1 MARGGKAFKAVAKGM
16 AVVASAAAV
25 IERRRRAAMAADPHE
40 LPTEVP
46 GPVPVPRTDPAPAPA
61 PVVASVAASAGEAVA
76 AGAVAE
82 PSAPVPAA
90 TAPTAPAAAP
100 PAPAAHTAHAGLGR
114 EYHPGRPAT
123 PAEAVPWGLRVAAE
137 STWRLL
143 LLGAALY
150 VIFYVVDM
158 LRLVAFSVLAS
169 LLISALLEPSVSWLR
184 RRGVPRSLAAGGVF
198 LSGLAGIGLVGWFVV
213 WQVSTNLPD
222 VTAQVKD
229 GVNQLRDWLITGPL
243 HLTQQQ
249 IKDFADQI
257 TKAITTNT
265 DQLTSASITGAQI
278 AVEILTSLL
287 MTFFTTFFLLYDG
300 ERIWN
305 WALRGLPRHSRF
317 AMAGA
322 GPKAWAT
329 LTAYVRGTVCVAFID
344 AVCIGIGICV
354 SIGVSVGIGIGVC
367 ICVGICVGI
376 SIGVGICVS
385 VGIGVGI
392 GIRISVGIRIGI
404 CVGIGVSI
412 GLLGVPLAMPLAV
425 IIFLGAFVPL
435 VGALVTGTVA
445 VLIALVTQGP
455 WTALMVLVVLIAV
468 MQVESHI
475 LQPLILGRAVRVH
488 PLGVVLGVAAG
499 GIIGGI
505 GGAVVAVPLIAVTN
519 TVVGHLRRRNEAG
532 QAVFTALEAARE
544 TAERTAAA
552 QPAAAQPAAAQP
564 AAAD

>member
-40 LPTEVP
+40 PALPALAEGPVPALVDGHVPALVEAP
-46 GPVPVPRTDPAPAPA
+46 GPVPVPRAVPVPQADPAPA
-61 PVVASVAASAGEAVA
+61 
-76 AGAVAE
+76 AE
-82 PSAPVPAA
+82 PVPPSAAP
-90 TAPTAPAAAP
+90 APTAPAAQ
-100 PAPAAHTAHAGLGR
+100 PAPAAPAAHVGLGR

-150 VIFYVVDM
+150 VVFYVVDM

-169 LLISALLEPSVSWLR
+169 LLITALLEPSVSWLR
-184 RRGVPRSLAAGGVF
+184 RHGVPRSLAAGGVF

-213 WQVSTNLPD
+213 WQVSTNLSD
-222 VTAQVKD
+222 VTTQVKT
-229 GVNQLRDWLITGPL
+229 GVNQLRDWLVTGPL

-249 IKDFADQI
+249 ITDFANQI

-278 AVEILTSLL
+278 AVEVLTALL
-287 MTFFTTFFLLYDG
+287 MTFFTTFFFLYDG
-300 ERIWN
+300 AKIWN

-344 AVCIGIGICV
+344 ALCIGIGV
-354 SIGVSVGIGIGVC
+354 D
-367 ICVGICVGI
+367 
-376 SIGVGICVS
+376 
-385 VGIGVGI
+385 
-392 GIRISVGIRIGI
+392 
-404 CVGIGVSI
+404 
-412 GLLGVPLAMPLAV
+412 LLGVPLALPLAV

-435 VGALVTGTVA
+435 VGALITGTVA

-455 WTALMVLVVLIAV
+455 WTALMVLVVLVAV

-519 TVVGHLRRRNEAG
+519 TVVAHLRRRNEAG

-544 TAERTAAA
+544 AAERTAGRTAEPAAERTAAA
-552 QPAAAQPAAAQP
+552 HPAPSAAPAT
-564 AAAD
+564 D

>member
-25 IERRRRAAMAADPHE
+25 IERRRRAAMAAEPHE
-40 LPTEVP
+40 LAAADAV
-46 GPVPVPRTDPAPAPA
+46 GPVPEPRTDQAAAAFGASSAALAPQPAAAVAAPAPLPVPAPAPR
-61 PVVASVAASAGEAVA
+61 AG
-76 AGAVAE
+76 
-82 PSAPVPAA
+82 A
-90 TAPTAPAAAP
+90 TAPPAQA
-100 PAPAAHTAHAGLGR
+100 TFGR

-150 VIFYVVDM
+150 VVFYVVDM
-158 LRLVAFSVLAS
+158 LRLVALSMLAS
-169 LLISALLEPSVSWLR
+169 LLITALLEPSVSWLR
-184 RRGVPRSLAAGGVF
+184 GRGVPRALAAGGVF

-213 WQVSTNLPD
+213 WQVTDNAGT
-222 VTAQVKD
+222 VTTKVKT
-229 GVNQLRDWLITGPL
+229 GVDQMRDWLIDGPF
-243 HLTQQQ
+243 HLTHQQ
-249 IKDFADQI
+249 ITDFANQI
-257 TKAITTNT
+257 TGAITTNT
-265 DQLTSASITGAQI
+265 DQLTSVSITGAQI
-278 AVEILTSLL
+278 AVEVLTALM
-287 MTFFTTFFLLYDG
+287 MTFFTTFFFLYDG
-300 ERIWN
+300 AKIWN
-305 WALRGLPRHSRF
+305 WALRCLPRQSRF

-344 AVCIGIGICV
+344 AVCIGIGV
-354 SIGVSVGIGIGVC
+354 DV
-367 ICVGICVGI
+367 
-376 SIGVGICVS
+376 
-385 VGIGVGI
+385 
-392 GIRISVGIRIGI
+392 
-404 CVGIGVSI
+404 
-412 GLLGVPLAMPLAV
+412 LGVPLAMPMAV

-455 WTALMVLVVLIAV
+455 WTALMVLVVLIVV

-499 GIIGGI
+499 GIVGGI

-519 TVVGHLRRRNEAG
+519 TVIGHLRRRNEAG

-544 TAERTAAA
+544 AAERTAAA
-552 QPAAAQPAAAQP
+552 PAPAPAPQPEAEPQPESRPQPRPEPHPEARSEAHVEPRPESHPHPQPQVLPAAE
-564 AAAD
+564 

>member
-40 LPTEVP
+40 PALPALAEGPVPALVDGHVPALVEAP
-46 GPVPVPRTDPAPAPA
+46 GPVPVPRAVPVPQADPAPA
-61 PVVASVAASAGEAVA
+61 
-76 AGAVAE
+76 AE
-82 PSAPVPAA
+82 PVPPSAAP
-90 TAPTAPAAAP
+90 APTAPAAQ
-100 PAPAAHTAHAGLGR
+100 PAPAAPAAHVGLGR

-150 VIFYVVDM
+150 VVFYVVDM

-169 LLISALLEPSVSWLR
+169 LLITALLEPSVSWLR
-184 RRGVPRSLAAGGVF
+184 RHGVPRSLAAGGVF

-213 WQVSTNLPD
+213 WQVSTNLSD
-222 VTAQVKD
+222 VTTQVKT
-229 GVNQLRDWLITGPL
+229 GVNQLRDWLVTGPL

-249 IKDFADQI
+249 ITDFANQI

-278 AVEILTSLL
+278 AVEVLTALL
-287 MTFFTTFFLLYDG
+287 MTFFTTFFFLYDG
-300 ERIWN
+300 AKIWN

-344 AVCIGIGICV
+344 ALCIGIGV
-354 SIGVSVGIGIGVC
+354 D
-367 ICVGICVGI
+367 
-376 SIGVGICVS
+376 
-385 VGIGVGI
+385 
-392 GIRISVGIRIGI
+392 
-404 CVGIGVSI
+404 
-412 GLLGVPLAMPLAV
+412 LLGVPLALPLAV

-435 VGALVTGTVA
+435 VGALITGTVA

-455 WTALMVLVVLIAV
+455 WTALMVLVVLVAV

-519 TVVGHLRRRNEAG
+519 TVVAHLRRRNEAG

-544 TAERTAAA
+544 AAERTAGRAAEPAAERTAAA
-552 QPAAAQPAAAQP
+552 HPAPSAAPAT
-564 AAAD
+564 D

>member
-40 LPTEVP
+40 LPALALAEVP
-46 GPVPVPRTDPAPAPA
+46 GPVPVPRADPA
-61 PVVASVAASAGEAVA
+61 
-76 AGAVAE
+76 AE
-82 PSAPVPAA
+82 PVENATVTATVPAA
-90 TAPTAPAAAP
+90 AAPVAP
-100 PAPAAHTAHAGLGR
+100 PAPAANAANAANVGLGR

-150 VIFYVVDM
+150 VVFYVVDM

-169 LLISALLEPSVSWLR
+169 LLITALLEPSVSWLR
-184 RRGVPRSLAAGGVF
+184 RHGVPRSLAAGGVF

-213 WQVSTNLPD
+213 WQVTTNLPD
-222 VTAQVKD
+222 VTNQVKT
-229 GVNQLRDWLITGPL
+229 GVNQLRDWLVTGPL

-249 IKDFADQI
+249 ITDFANQI

-278 AVEILTSLL
+278 AVEVLTALL
-287 MTFFTTFFLLYDG
+287 MTFFTTFFFLYDG
-300 ERIWN
+300 AKIWN

-322 GPKAWAT
+322 GPKAWIT
-329 LTAYVRGTVCVAFID
+329 LTAYVRGTVGVAFID
-344 AVCIGIGICV
+344 AVCIGTGIE
-354 SIGVSVGIGIGVC
+354 
-367 ICVGICVGI
+367 
-376 SIGVGICVS
+376 
-385 VGIGVGI
+385 
-392 GIRISVGIRIGI
+392 
-404 CVGIGVSI
+404 
-412 GLLGVPLAMPLAV
+412 LLGVPLAVPLAV

-435 VGALVTGTVA
+435 VGALITGTVA

-455 WTALMVLVVLIAV
+455 WTALMVLLVLIAV
-468 MQVESHI
+468 MQIESHI

-499 GIIGGI
+499 SIIGGI

-519 TVVGHLRRRNEAG
+519 TVITHLRRRNEAG

-544 TAERTAAA
+544 AAERTAAT
-552 QPAAAQPAAAQP
+552 QPATQPARPAP
-564 AAAD
+564 AAPAAEPATD

>member
-40 LPTEVP
+40 LA
-46 GPVPVPRTDPAPAPA
+46 VPVL
-61 PVVASVAASAGEAVA
+61 
-76 AGAVAE
+76 AGA
-82 PSAPVPAA
+82 PDPVPAPRA
-90 TAPTAPAAAP
+90 EPAAAP
-100 PAPAAHTAHAGLGR
+100 SSEPAAAAAAATPASAAPAGLGR

-150 VIFYVVDM
+150 VVFYIVDM
-158 LRLVAFSVLAS
+158 LRLVAFAVLAS
-169 LLISALLEPSVSWLR
+169 LLISALLEPTVSWLR
-184 RRGVPRSLAAGGVF
+184 RHGVPRSLAAGAVF

-213 WQVSTNLPD
+213 WQVSTNLSK
-222 VTAQVKD
+222 VTSRVQD
-229 GVNQLRDWLITGPL
+229 GVNTLRDWLSTGPL

-249 IKDFADQI
+249 INDYADQI
-257 TKAITTNT
+257 GKAITTNT
-265 DQLTSASITGAQI
+265 DQITSASLTGAQI
-278 AVEILTSLL
+278 AVEVLTAVALA
-287 MTFFTTFFLLYDG
+287 FFTTFFFLYDG
-300 ERIWN
+300 ARIWN

-344 AVCIGIGICV
+344 AVCIGIGID
-354 SIGVSVGIGIGVC
+354 
-367 ICVGICVGI
+367 
-376 SIGVGICVS
+376 
-385 VGIGVGI
+385 
-392 GIRISVGIRIGI
+392 
-404 CVGIGVSI
+404 
-412 GLLGVPLAMPLAV
+412 LLGVPMAMPLAV

-445 VLIALVTQGP
+445 MLIALVTEGP
-455 WTALMVLVVLIAV
+455 WTALMVLIVLVAV

-519 TVVGHLRRRNEAG
+519 TVITHLRRRNEAG

-544 TAERTAAA
+544 AAGRSAAA
-552 QPAAAQPAAAQP
+552 PPAES
-564 AAAD
+564 

>member
-25 IERRRRAAMAADPHE
+25 IERRRRAAMAADPNE
-40 LPTEVP
+40 LPGPALADAP
-46 GPVPVPRTDPAPAPA
+46 GPVPVPRVDPAPTAAPAPSAAPSTATAVGTAVETPAPAPA
-61 PVVASVAASAGEAVA
+61 
-76 AGAVAE
+76 
-82 PSAPVPAA
+82 AP
-90 TAPTAPAAAP
+90 APAAA
-100 PAPAAHTAHAGLGR
+100 TGLGR

-150 VIFYVVDM
+150 VLFYVVDM

-169 LLISALLEPSVSWLR
+169 LLITALLEPSVSWLR

-222 VTAQVKD
+222 VTNQVKT
-229 GVNQLRDWLITGPL
+229 GVNQLRDWLITGPF

-249 IKDFADQI
+249 ITDFANQI

-265 DQLTSASITGAQI
+265 DQITSASITGAQI
-278 AVEILTSLL
+278 AVEILTALL
-287 MTFFTTFFLLYDG
+287 MTFFTTFFFLYDG
-300 ERIWN
+300 AKIWN
-305 WALRGLPRHSRF
+305 WALRGLPRQSRF

-322 GPKAWAT
+322 GPKAWTT

-344 AVCIGIGICV
+344 AVCIG
-354 SIGVSVGIGIGVC
+354 VGID
-367 ICVGICVGI
+367 
-376 SIGVGICVS
+376 
-385 VGIGVGI
+385 
-392 GIRISVGIRIGI
+392 
-404 CVGIGVSI
+404 
-412 GLLGVPLAMPLAV
+412 LLGVPLAMPLAV

-505 GGAVVAVPLIAVTN
+505 GGAVVAVPLIAVIN
-519 TVVGHLRRRNEAG
+519 TVVAHLRRRNEAG

-544 TAERTAAA
+544 AAERTAAA
-552 QPAAAQPAAAQP
+552 QPAPAQPAPARAAAGQPAVVQP
-564 AAAD
+564 AAEQL

>member
-40 LPTEVP
+40 PALPALAEGPVPALVDGHVPALVEAP
-46 GPVPVPRTDPAPAPA
+46 GPVPVPRAVPVPQADPAPA
-61 PVVASVAASAGEAVA
+61 
-76 AGAVAE
+76 AE
-82 PSAPVPAA
+82 PVPPSAAP
-90 TAPTAPAAAP
+90 APTAPVAQ
-100 PAPAAHTAHAGLGR
+100 PAPAAPAAHVGLGR

-150 VIFYVVDM
+150 VVFYVVDM

-169 LLISALLEPSVSWLR
+169 LLITALLEPSVSWLR
-184 RRGVPRSLAAGGVF
+184 RHGVPRSLAAGGVF

-213 WQVSTNLPD
+213 WQVSTNLSD
-222 VTAQVKD
+222 VTTQVKT
-229 GVNQLRDWLITGPL
+229 GVNQLRDWLVTGPL

-249 IKDFADQI
+249 ITDFANQI

-278 AVEILTSLL
+278 AVEVLTALL
-287 MTFFTTFFLLYDG
+287 MTFFTTFFFLYDG
-300 ERIWN
+300 AKIWN

-344 AVCIGIGICV
+344 ALCIGIGV
-354 SIGVSVGIGIGVC
+354 D
-367 ICVGICVGI
+367 
-376 SIGVGICVS
+376 
-385 VGIGVGI
+385 
-392 GIRISVGIRIGI
+392 
-404 CVGIGVSI
+404 
-412 GLLGVPLAMPLAV
+412 LLGVPLALPLAV

-435 VGALVTGTVA
+435 VGALITGTVA

-455 WTALMVLVVLIAV
+455 WTALMVLVVLVAV

-519 TVVGHLRRRNEAG
+519 TVVAHLRRRNEAG

-544 TAERTAAA
+544 AAERTAGRPAEPAAERTAAA
-552 QPAAAQPAAAQP
+552 HPAPSAAPAT
-564 AAAD
+564 D